1 MTITLELPP
10 AMSARL
16 VEEATGLELPLEEY
30 LKDLIAQA
38 MPKPRNGAE
47 LVARL
52 EEDGVIGMWADR
64 EDGMWADRE
73 DMKDST
79 AWVRQQRDETSERA
93 REKMRGLK

>member
-64 EDGMWADRE
+64 ED
-73 DMKDST
+73 MKDST

>member
-52 EEDGVIGMWADR
+52 EEDGVIGMW
-64 EDGMWADRE
+64 EDRE